1 MEHVAQAPP
10 AVPTLTLPYER
21 IAFDCDSTLSR
32 IEGIEELARMDAAG
46 RALNGAGEARARELR
61 ELTDAAMS
69 GRVPLQE
76 VYGKRLQLV
85 SPRRNDVAT
94 LGRRYIE
101 QAVPGA
107 KETLSALRYLGKD
120 LIIVSGGLRLAVV
133 AFGQWLGIKD
143 SHVHA
148 VAAWFSDNGVLT
160 HIDSRS
166 PLVRSGGKR
175 EVVAGLP
182 KLRTAFVGDG
192 MTDAETAGAVDAFIC
207 YAGVVRRPEVA
218 ALAAAVVETPSLAG
232 VLPVLCT
239 AEELDRLRRD
249 SRYRALVEP
258 GLV

>member
-1 MEHVAQAPP
+1 MGHVAQAPP
-10 AVPTLTLPYER
+10 EVPTLTLPYER

-32 IEGIEELARMDAAG
+32 IEGIEELARMDAAA

-107 KETLSALRYLGKD
+107 KDTLSALRYLGKD
-120 LIIVSGGLRLAVV
+120 LVIVSGGLRLAVV

>member
-1 MEHVAQAPP
+1 MEPVTPAPA
-10 AVPTLTLPYER
+10 AVITPTLPYER

-32 IEGIEELARMDAAG
+32 IEGIEELARMDSAA
-46 RALNGAGEARARELR
+46 RALNGAGEARAAELR

-69 GRVPLQE
+69 GRVPLQD

-107 KETLSALRYLGKD
+107 KDTLSALRYLGKE
-120 LIIVSGGLRLAVV
+120 LVIVSGGLRLAVV
-133 AFGQWLGIKD
+133 AFGQWLGVKD

-148 VAAWFSDNGVLT
+148 VAAWFDGNGALT
-160 HIDSRS
+160 HIDTRS
-166 PLVRSGGKR
+166 PLVRTGGKR
-175 EVVAGLP
+175 EIVAALP
-182 KLRTAFVGDG
+182 PRRTAFVGDG
-192 MTDAETAGAVDAFIC
+192 MTDAETADAVDSFVC
-207 YAGVVRRPEVA
+207 FAGVIHRPEVA
-218 ALAAAVVETPSLAG
+218 AKAAAVISSKSLAG

-239 AEELDRLRRD
+239 LEELDKLRRD
-249 SRYRALVEP
+249 SRYRALVDP